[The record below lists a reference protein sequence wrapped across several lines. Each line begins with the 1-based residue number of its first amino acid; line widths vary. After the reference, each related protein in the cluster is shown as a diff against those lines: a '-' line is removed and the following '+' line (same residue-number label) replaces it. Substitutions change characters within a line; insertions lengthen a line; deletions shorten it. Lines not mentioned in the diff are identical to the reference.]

1 MGLLDNILK
10 KTTLD
15 QIKTSFH
22 FLTSDFHFELLRAEK
37 VENYRADNFLV
48 YRNDQSKIQIEICAD
63 ESWFHCELRRIVNGQ
78 PANYSDKLNTAS
90 FEDLAILESN
100 HKYDHFAYYTGGS
113 TGLTGV
119 MENTANLLRRNS
131 AFLTTDNWIDV
142 QKIENLKDQE
152 FARQF
157 GKIPD
162 KSKPTFFSKIKSSS
176 IMLLS
181 DNGYQ
186 LTLDSDEVSPFDQ
199 NSITDKLVFQ
209 KENTKIEIA
218 QVDWRDDYFIYK
230 VLKNDT
236 KIFDIDISKID
247 LDKAV
252 ELTTNKLKANL

>member
-1 MGLLDNILK
+1 MGLLDNIFK
-10 KTTLD
+10 KTNLD

-22 FLTSDFHFELLRAEK
+22 FLTSDFHFELLQAEK

-63 ESWFHCELRRIVNGQ
+63 ESWFHCELRRIVNGH
-78 PANYSDKLNTAS
+78 PAKYSDKSNNVS

-100 HKYDHFAYYTGGS
+100 HKYDHFDYYTGGS

-119 MENTANLLRRNS
+119 LKNTANLLRRNS
-131 AFLTTDNWIDV
+131 KFLTADNWIDV
-142 QKIENLKDQE
+142 QKIETLKDQE

-162 KSKPTFFSKIKSSS
+162 KTKPTFFSKIKSSS
-176 IMLLS
+176 IKLLNES
-181 DNGYQ
+181 GYK

-199 NSITDKLVFQ
+199 NSMTDKLVFQ
-209 KENTKIEIA
+209 NDNKKIEIA

-230 VLKNDT
+230 LVKNDT
-236 KIFDIDISKID
+236 KMFDIDISKID

-252 ELTTNKLKANL
+252 ELMTNKLKANL

>member
-1 MGLLDNILK
+1 MGLLDNIFK
-10 KTTLD
+10 KSTLD

-22 FLTSDFHFELLRAEK
+22 FLTSDFHFKLLRAEK
-37 VENYRADNFLV
+37 VENYRADNFLA

-78 PANYSDKLNTAS
+78 PANYSDKLNTVS
-90 FEDLAILESN
+90 FEDLAVLESN
-100 HKYDHFAYYTGGS
+100 NKYDHFDYYTGGS
-113 TGLTGV
+113 NGLTGV
-119 MENTANLLRRNS
+119 LKNTANLLKRNV
-131 AFLTTDNWIDV
+131 AFLTTDKWIDV
-142 QKIENLKDQE
+142 AKIENLKDQE
-152 FARQF
+152 FATQF

-176 IMLLS
+176 INLLK

-186 LTLDSDEVSPFDQ
+186 LILDSDEVSPFDQ
-199 NSITDKLVFQ
+199 NSMTDKLVFQ
-209 KENTKIEIA
+209 KASKKIEIA

-230 VLKNDT
+230 ILKND
-236 KIFDIDISKID
+236 INVFDIDISKID

>member
-1 MGLLDNILK
+1 MGLLDNIFK

-22 FLTSDFHFELLRAEK
+22 FLTSEFHFELLRAEK
-37 VENYRADNFLV
+37 VEGYRADNFLV

-78 PANYSDKLNTAS
+78 PSKYSDKLNTVS

-100 HKYDHFAYYTGGS
+100 HKYDHFDYYTGGS
-113 TGLTGV
+113 IGLTGV
-119 MENTANLLRRNS
+119 LKNTANLLRRNS
-131 AFLTTDNWIDV
+131 AFLTTDKWIDV

-152 FARQF
+152 FAKQF

-162 KSKPTFFSKIKSSS
+162 NSKPTFFSKIKSSS
-176 IMLLS
+176 IKLLS

-186 LTLDSDEVSPFDQ
+186 LILDSDEASPFDQ
-199 NSITDKLVFQ
+199 NSMTDKLVFQ
-209 KENTKIEIA
+209 KENKKIEIA

-230 VLKNDT
+230 LVNNDT
-236 KIFDIDISKID
+236 KIFDVDISKID
-247 LDKAV
+247 HDKAV
-252 ELTTNKLKANL
+252 ELMTNKLKANL